1 MESYFVQVKAKLPSS
16 TRNTLYT
23 SIKEGSLLWD
33 QVEGHSVARF
43 DTNRFRNA
51 LRGSGFIIPKGI
63 PGYVPIPVDFAA
75 CKYPERPNA
84 ENSPTSPNQA
94 TLERYGVS
102 RNRSPKSAR
111 SNFELTLADNF
122 LDGSSIMDE
131 SDTPYSFISKNS
143 PATPFPPRTTP
154 PPEEQ
159 REEETPIRA
168 TAATPEHH
176 RTPTRS
182 RSSTPYAQET
192 TRPNRGTEPSTPRTE
207 KIWKKP
213 PPPQHKRN

>member
-1 MESYFVQVKAKLPSS
+1 MSLSRKHPGISRHAENVHLEDSRSRCDFYKETLILRRCLNSSQYVHYLLVSKGIYEKSPDDRFVVRSSSQEDEEMEAYFVQVKAKLPSS

-111 SNFELTLADNF
+111 SNFELALADNF
-122 LDGSSIMDE
+122 LDGS
-131 SDTPYSFISKNS
+131 
-143 PATPFPPRTTP
+143 
-154 PPEEQ
+154 
-159 REEETPIRA
+159 
-168 TAATPEHH
+168 
-176 RTPTRS
+176 
-182 RSSTPYAQET
+182 
-192 TRPNRGTEPSTPRTE
+192 
-207 KIWKKP
+207 
-213 PPPQHKRN
+213 